1 MAYLKK
7 LSEMKKISLIKI
19 DNIIKLKFELD
30 IKFKKYSREITL
42 DNPTSVTNEIVNI
55 VEDLFNSTYNDELI
69 RLIGVKLSN
78 LKSNKEEQLSIFDE
92 VVEEKEDK
100 FQETID
106 KINEKFGKNLIE
118 PASLKIIGRTTSKNS
133 FNEKNKKN

>member
-1 MAYLKK
+1 MYAKTVG
-7 LSEMKKISLIKI
+7 
-19 DNIIKLKFELD
+19 IIYKD